1 MQISLYVCVNIK
13 TIPWKVQKN
22 TFFLKK
28 EVLADFQ
35 ICISVPLIKNPEML
49 RFLPVCLKTKEMCEN
64 AVKKLPFVI
73 RYVSD

>member
-1 MQISLYVCVNIK
+1 MQISLYVCVNMK
-13 TIPWKVQKN
+13 AIPWKVQKN

-28 EVLADFQ
+28 KVLADFQ

-49 RFLPVCLKTKEMCEN
+49 RFLPVRLKTTEMCEN

-73 RYVSD
+73 KYVSD

>member
-13 TIPWKVQKN
+13 AIPWKVQKN

-28 EVLADFQ
+28 KVLADFQ

-49 RFLPVCLKTKEMCEN
+49 RFLPVRLKTTEMCEN

-73 RYVSD
+73 KYVSD

>member
-13 TIPWKVQKN
+13 AIPWKVQKN

-28 EVLADFQ
+28 KVLADFQ

-49 RFLPVCLKTKEMCEN
+49 RFLPVRLKTTEMCEN

>member
-1 MQISLYVCVNIK
+1 MK
-13 TIPWKVQKN
+13 AIPWKVQKN

-28 EVLADFQ
+28 KVLADFQ

-49 RFLPVCLKTKEMCEN
+49 RFLPVRLKTTEMCEN

>member
-1 MQISLYVCVNIK
+1 MQISLYVCVNMK
-13 TIPWKVQKN
+13 AIPWKVQKN

-28 EVLADFQ
+28 KVLADFQ

-49 RFLPVCLKTKEMCEN
+49 RFLPVRLKTTEMCEN